1 MFPDIT
7 VIIPTMNRVSI
18 LIGTLQRL
26 VAGLAYSGSISY
38 LIGNDGD
45 HNLERVLRAE
55 GFSENQFRVLN
66 HSERKG
72 LGGNYN
78 RLIETSETD
87 IMLST
92 QDDYFLTRTLHL
104 DEHVLKLQE
113 DESAGWIRLRLT
125 QGQDFNAIVKHRYW
139 EIQWCSAGYYIASD
153 QPHLMHRRF
162 HDAYGF
168 YDEGLRVGDTENNW
182 CWRTKALGQEN
193 PEWPKVLI
201 PVDWSCDSSWV
212 HVGEGEL
219 SLKEQG
225 Y

>member
-45 HNLERVLRAE
+45 HNLEKVLRAE

-66 HSERKG
+66 HLERKG

-78 RLIETSETD
+78 RLIAASETD

-104 DEHVLKLQE
+104 DEHVLKLTE

-139 EIQWCSAGYYIASD
+139 EVQWCSTGYYIASD

-162 HDAYGF
+162 HDTYGL

-201 PVDWSCDSSWV
+201 PVDWPCDNSWV